1 MGRKNRKKKIETMD
15 RVESVG
21 IIIRL
26 KDGQSREYPLEL
38 WQVDFLTEI
47 LGFQVRISDLDDY
60 KMSDERVVS
69 AKMDVFHNAA
79 RKLTMASWTE
89 YWEMKE
95 NIKS

>member
-1 MGRKNRKKKIETMD
+1 MGRKNRKRKIETID

-21 IIIRL
+21 IIVRL

-47 LGFQVRISDLDDY
+47 LGFQVRIPDLDDY
-60 KMSDERVVS
+60 EMLDERIVS
-69 AKMDVFHNAA
+69 AKMDVFRNAA
-79 RKLTMASWTE
+79 RKLVIDSWTE

-95 NIKS
+95 D